1 MSEDF
6 DPRPPH
12 ARPADP
18 TGRIPPGQRVT
29 DKFPVLT
36 AGTPRVTPRERWTL
50 TVEGLVDAPFTLDW
64 DGFHALPQQEFT
76 VDIHCVTRWSKLD
89 TVWRGVPLDV
99 LFERAGV
106 RAGAAYVQAH
116 ADGDYA
122 ANLKL
127 ADLTRGGAFVA
138 TRYDGKLLTEEH
150 GGPARLVVPKLYFWK
165 SAKWLRRLTLAEW
178 DVKGFWERLGYHN
191 YGDPWKEQRYRGLD
205 DATASTTRSDGLARR
220 IREARTGRT

>member
-1 MSEDF
+1 MTDDF

-36 AGTPRVTPRERWTL
+36 AGTPRVTPREEWTF
-50 TVEGLVDAPFTLDW
+50 TVDGLVGTPLRFDW
-64 DGFHALPQQEFT
+64 QSFNALPMAEFT

-89 TVWRGVPLDV
+89 TVWRGVSLDT

-106 RAGAAYVQAH
+106 DPQAAYVQAR
-116 ADGDYA
+116 ADGDYS

-127 ADLTRGGAFVA
+127 ADLTGGQAFVA
-138 TRYDGKLLTEEH
+138 LDYAGKPLTEEH

-165 SAKWLRRLTLAEW
+165 SAKWLRGLTLSQW

-205 DATASTTRSDGLARR
+205 DKAASTTRSEGLARR
-220 IREARTGRT
+220 IREERLKK